1 MFNWLYK
8 RIRTEI
14 TYTTDTVVKVVYVD
28 VNKPESFIIGD
39 DKTTVEGLAQFLTAA
54 GYFVI
59 VRYKQ

>member
-1 MFNWLYK
+1 MLNWFYK

-14 TYTTDTVVKVVYVD
+14 KYTTDIVVKVIYVD

-39 DKTTVEGLAQFLTAA
+39 DKTTVEGLAQFLTSA
-54 GYFVI
+54 GYYVI